1 MIENIIYG
9 VTIVVYGIFII
20 RFILSWIGGDF
31 DIDMDVDTDLDL
43 SDVVSFKGATHFLMG
58 FFGWLSTKTYIDN
71 NIQWYDWLIAFII
84 GLIFVVILFY
94 VYKFM
99 LKLESKPEILSGKD
113 LIGHSGKIYIYEYY
127 DVDNCLYHY
136 TITTNNGVGTVELP
150 AVSTLELHTG
160 DTVVLYDYN
169 GSYYLIK

>member
-31 DIDMDVDTDLDL
+31 EIDADLDI
-43 SDVVSFKGATHFLMG
+43 SDVVSFKGVTHFLMG
-58 FFGWLSTKTYIDN
+58 FSGWLSAKTYIDN

-99 LKLESKPEILSGKD
+99 LKLESKPEILSGKE
-113 LIGHSGKIYIYEYY
+113 LIGHSGKVYIYEYY
-127 DVDNCLYHY
+127 DIDNGLYHY
-136 TITTNNGVGTVELP
+136 TITTNNGVGTIELP
-150 AVSTLELHTG
+150 AVSTLELRTG
-160 DTVVLYDYN
+160 DTIILYDYN